1 MISKCILRSSP
12 GKTGFAY
19 TFYRGNICSVQ
30 KRKRLS
36 ICLAFIKP
44 SNYVTPWLVW
54 SISPFLRSYVPFILI
69 YYLVQNLEGSKVIYL
84 DKPTQSL
91 HIMLNLDYVTDS
103 GYLAIFSSMQ
113 LIQIFLQYVDDDTM
127 KIIVM
132 YVKHFSNGTF
142 I

>member
-69 YYLVQNLEGSKVIYL
+69 YYLVQKVIYL

-91 HIMLNLDYVTDS
+91 HVILKLDYVTDS
-103 GYLAIFSSMQ
+103 GYLAIFSSTANSDFS
-113 LIQIFLQYVDDDTM
+113 IVDDDAM

-132 YVKHFSNGTF
+132 
-142 I
+142 

>member
-1 MISKCILRSSP
+1 MNCLRTLHLQ
-12 GKTGFAY
+12 K
-19 TFYRGNICSVQ
+19 Q
-30 KRKRLS
+30 KRVS
-36 ICLAFIKP
+36 IWLAFIKP
-44 SNYVTPWLVW
+44 SDYVTPWLVW

-91 HIMLNLDYVTDS
+91 HIMLNLDYVTDL
-103 GYLAIFSSMQ
+103 GYLAIFSSTANSDFS
-113 LIQIFLQYVDDDTM
+113 IVDDDTM

-132 YVKHFSNGTF
+132 YYVKHSPKGTF

>member
-69 YYLVQNLEGSKVIYL
+69 YYLVQSLEGSKVIYL

-91 HIMLNLDYVTDS
+91 HVILKLDYVTDS
-103 GYLAIFSSMQ
+103 GYLAIFSSTANSDFS
-113 LIQIFLQYVDDDTM
+113 IVDDDAM

-132 YVKHFSNGTF
+132 YVKHFPKGTF

>member
-1 MISKCILRSSP
+1 MTLGQSGSS
-12 GKTGFAY
+12 
-19 TFYRGNICSVQ
+19 NINCVRALHLQ
-30 KRKRLS
+30 KEKVVS
-36 ICLAFIKP
+36 IWLAFIKP
-44 SNYVTPWLVW
+44 SDYLTPWLVW

-103 GYLAIFSSMQ
+103 GYLAIFSSTANSDFS
-113 LIQIFLQYVDDDTM
+113 IVDDDTM

-132 YVKHFSNGTF
+132 YVKHFPKGTF